1 MKKLLEPVIHSLI
14 WITGFIIVALTIK
27 TIGVFH
33 KNEGSFIF
41 PLLSGT
47 VINLTIFYGIALYLI
62 PRFSVKR
69 RSSVFIAETIGL
81 LVVLTLAETLID
93 YFFFTSLFSS
103 AEESFRSQG
112 IINLALNIMF
122 ACAALAYG
130 FIKNWIRN
138 ERARQKLKEEKL
150 QAELNFL
157 KSQVNP
163 HFLFNVLNMAFSSAI
178 KSNDGTT
185 ANIIEKLSGLM
196 RYMLYDSNAE
206 TVGLSREINYLKDYV
221 ELQKLRISA
230 EVPVTITL
238 EVTGDVSEIQ
248 IAPLIL
254 VPFVENAFKHGIR
267 FEHPSNIS
275 ITLDCLPGK
284 ITFRVENTRFPAIS
298 GGHPKE
304 SGIGLDNVRKRLGL
318 IYPGKHQ
325 LSVSE
330 PEGVFIIELELITY

>member
-33 KNEGSFIF
+33 KNEGSFLI

-47 VINLTIFYGIALYLI
+47 VINLTIFYGIALFLI

-69 RSSVFIAETIGL
+69 KSSVFIAETIGL
-81 LVVLTLAETLID
+81 LLILTLTETLLD

-103 AEESFRSQG
+103 AEESFKSQG
-112 IINLALNIMF
+112 IINLALNLMF

-130 FIKNWIRN
+130 FVKNWIRN

-163 HFLFNVLNMAFSSAI
+163 HFLFNVLNTAFSSAI
-178 KSNDGTT
+178 QSGDGKT

-196 RYMLYDSNAE
+196 RYMLYDSNVDRVDLA
-206 TVGLSREINYLKDYV
+206 REIDYLKDYI
-221 ELQKLRISA
+221 ELQKLRISP
-230 EVPVTITL
+230 EIPVEI
-238 EVTGDVSEIQ
+238 VMEIQ
-248 IAPLIL
+248 GDSTGLMIAPLIL
-254 VPFVENAFKHGIR
+254 VPFIENAFKHGIK
-267 FEHPSNIS
+267 FDQPSFIRILMACN
-275 ITLDCLPGK
+275 PGML
-284 ITFRVENTRFPAIS
+284 TFRAENSRFRELRGTRS
-298 GGHPKE
+298 GE
-304 SGIGLDNVRKRLGL
+304 SGIGLDNVRKRLNM
-318 IYPGKHQ
+318 IYPGKH
-325 LSVSE
+325 LITIRE
-330 PEGVFIIELELITY
+330 AENVFLVELELTLK